1 MGGKSRVVVLHGNH
15 HLGEFIEF
23 AGIEVIDGV
32 VGDERF
38 HVYLSPSCN
47 LNDEVIIRT
56 GITPDFLLDKP
67 DFSTVQ
73 VELKEFVSDSEIIV
87 YDNVIYSV
95 LMDSFEHLGIRLV
108 NGVAFVKDLAK
119 SFLKKDS
126 TLKYLFDK
134 FHIKNNGYDYESA
147 LSTCEMLSSLYLTLL
162 DNIKLNL
169 FNDELS
175 FNLNQVVTIYQ
186 MSDLDRFIDSMPRST
201 LFRGVSNKEYT
212 LVPSLFRHKEID
224 NIDKIERDL
233 MWFFKTQAKPYLNL
247 IPKTDLDW
255 LVVAQHHGLPTR
267 LLDWSLSPLVACFFA
282 VNDLSDTD
290 GAIFIYNVKSF
301 RKEEA
306 IDVHNLRE
314 ITAFMPS
321 HSTKRIAMQSG
332 FFTIHPTSKI
342 QLNDGSISKLIIP
355 SERKRYFLDR
365 LSKYGVHHGTIYPDL
380 DGLSAY
386 IKYLKNY

>member
-1 MGGKSRVVVLHGNH
+1 
-15 HLGEFIEF
+15 
-23 AGIEVIDGV
+23 
-32 VGDERF
+32 
-38 HVYLSPSCN
+38 
-47 LNDEVIIRT
+47 
-56 GITPDFLLDKP
+56 
-67 DFSTVQ
+67 
-73 VELKEFVSDSEIIV
+73 
-87 YDNVIYSV
+87 
-95 LMDSFEHLGIRLV
+95 
-108 NGVAFVKDLAK
+108 
-119 SFLKKDS
+119 
-126 TLKYLFDK
+126 
-134 FHIKNNGYDYESA
+134 
-147 LSTCEMLSSLYLTLL
+147 
-162 DNIKLNL
+162 
-169 FNDELS
+169 
-175 FNLNQVVTIYQ
+175 
-186 MSDLDRFIDSMPRST
+186 
-201 LFRGVSNKEYT
+201 
-212 LVPSLFRHKEID
+212 
-224 NIDKIERDL
+224 
-233 MWFFKTQAKPYLNL
+233 LNL

-301 RKEEA
+301 RKEEV